1 MIRIGEQSGNARGLV
16 RFDLSVLR
24 GRRNIREAVLQFTLV
39 NPRPQARTIQVYGLR
54 DQHDWER
61 WDPNQQKWWGLPEH
75 LLEKEV
81 SALLD
86 TIHVGRELAQTG
98 GTVSL
103 SGAALIAFLGAD
115 TNDVVTL
122 GLVSPEGV
130 KEPIE
135 LASRYHAK
143 LTPPTLRITLR

>member
-1 MIRIGEQSGNARGLV
+1 VIRIGEQSGNARGLV

-24 GRRNIREAVLQFTLV
+24 GRRNIRDAVLQLTLI

-54 DQHDWER
+54 DKHEWER
-61 WDPNQQKWWGLPEH
+61 WDPNHQKWWGLPEH
-75 LLEKEV
+75 LREKEV
-81 SALLD
+81 SALLG

-103 SGAALIAFLGAD
+103 SGAGLIDFLGAD
-115 TNDVVTL
+115 TNDVVTF
-122 GLVSPEGV
+122 GLVSPETV

-135 LASRYHAK
+135 LASRHHAK